1 MRFLSTA
8 AVAILTLALVDGAL
22 AETAPRPTPPE
33 IGDTQ
38 DAAKKAEYLEA
49 RPYKP
54 CPSSVRFPNG
64 QNACLGLPGNPDW
77 KVRTD
82 DRNE

>member
-1 MRFLSTA
+1 MRFLLTA
-8 AVAILTLALVDGAL
+8 TIAALTLAPVHYAL
-22 AETAPRPTPPE
+22 AETAPRPASPE
-33 IGDTQ
+33 IGETQ

-54 CPSSVRFPNG
+54 CPASVRFPNG
-64 QNACLGLPGNPDW
+64 QNACLGLPGYPDW

-82 DRNE
+82 DRDE